1 MRRRPSLTAPIV
13 LAVILVAAGCSGGRD
28 GDGEGAAGGDG
39 RDDRDVEQPVTDIEA
54 LEPELTDLLERHDDV
69 VNEVLADFTVARDE
83 DHPLLQEYLGL
94 YSPDSTV
101 PEQVVAAWV
110 ADADTGR
117 VVHPAEP
124 GHPAVTSRIDGEI
137 ETVADG
143 KVRVPTC
150 RELRYASY
158 GAGGE
163 LVEMVPYR
171 EQAGKATAV
180 RVDGRWLLLRLDAFE
195 GQACCRT
202 TGASPRPPDATGA
215 QCSTAEQT
223 AAGALGY
230 ATPAF
235 SDDFT
240 TFDEQKWMVYG
251 GPSEHRYGQF
261 PAQGGGRRTREQI
274 SVADGVMT
282 ITGLPNG
289 DTAGMSTDRSY
300 RQRYGLWEVR
310 AKLPS
315 DAVNYHSVL
324 MLMAGGTELDFAEAM
339 EPTGRKI
346 DAFLHL
352 PGGEQNGSVTLS
364 DNDWHNWAIEW
375 TAEGI
380 SLYLDG
386 RKWHETTGGPHI
398 PSGDGV
404 MTIQLDWFPVD
415 EGREN
420 TGTAELAVD
429 WVRIYA
435 PRPAQAAG
443 TSGDDQGCSP
453 CPGRVD
459 SLGQCLQ
466 VPGGTGSPSDGCG

>member
-1 MRRRPSLTAPIV
+1 V
-13 LAVILVAAGCSGGRD
+13 VLVAAGCGGGGGDGGRT
-28 GDGEGAAGGDG
+28 GGDG
-39 RDDRDVEQPVTDIEA
+39 RDDRDVEQPVADTEA
-54 LEPELTDLLERHDDV
+54 LEPALAELLARHDEV
-69 VNEVLADFTVARDE
+69 VNEVLGDFTVARDA
-83 DHPLLQEYLGL
+83 DNPLLREYVGL
-94 YSPDSTV
+94 YSPDSSV

-110 ADADTGR
+110 ADAETGR

-124 GHPAVTSRIDGEI
+124 GHPAVASRIDGEI

-143 KVRVPTC
+143 KVRFPTC
-150 RELRYASY
+150 SELRYASY

-163 LVEMVPYR
+163 LLEMVPYR
-171 EQAGKATAV
+171 EQAGQALAV
-180 RVDGRWLLLRLDAFE
+180 RADGQWLLLRLDAFA

-202 TGASPRPPDATGA
+202 PAAAEQPPDTTVA
-215 QCSTAEQT
+215 QCPTGTGRT
-223 AAGALGY
+223 AAEALGY
-230 ATPAF
+230 TTPAF

-240 TFDEQKWMVYG
+240 TFDEQKWLVYG

-300 RQRYGLWEVR
+300 RQRYGLWEARVE
-310 AKLPS
+310 LPS
-315 DAVNYHSVL
+315 NAVNYHSVF
-324 MLMAGGTELDFAEAM
+324 MVMAGGTELDFAEAM

-386 RKWHETTGGPHI
+386 RKWHETTRGPHI
-398 PSGDGV
+398 ASGDGA

-415 EGREN
+415 QGREN
-420 TGTAELAVD
+420 TATTELAVD

-443 TSGDDQGCSP
+443 TSGDEQGCSP

-459 SLGQCLQ
+459 SLGQCVQGL
-466 VPGGTGSPSDGCG
+466 PGGTGSPTDGCG